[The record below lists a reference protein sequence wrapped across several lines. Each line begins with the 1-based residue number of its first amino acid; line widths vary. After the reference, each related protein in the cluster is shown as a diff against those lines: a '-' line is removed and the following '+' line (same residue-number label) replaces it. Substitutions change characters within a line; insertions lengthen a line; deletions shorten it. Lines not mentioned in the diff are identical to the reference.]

1 MTKAKTPAPE
11 AETQT
16 EGQDTVAASTEGQD
30 TVAASTEGQDTVAA
44 ITAAF
49 ANPPDGAP
57 VTASEIAARQEEWA
71 TRHAAEAAAA
81 EAERRAA
88 GDDAAGE
95 TGPVHEPAALNVYA
109 LTYCARQIDMLNT
122 TGHRLGLIDELVQ
135 LYAMQIDEDEET
147 GTVTIACEGVTIDP
161 ADTVENAL
169 TNWANAA
176 RRASLDAA
184 A

>member
-30 TVAASTEGQDTVAA
+30 TVAASTEGQDTV
-44 ITAAF
+44 
-49 ANPPDGAP
+49 
-57 VTASEIAARQEEWA
+57 TASTEGQDQAG
-71 TRHAAEAAAA
+71 AAE
-81 EAERRAA
+81 
-88 GDDAAGE
+88 GG
-95 TGPVHEPAALNVYA
+95 GPMHEPATLNVEA

-122 TGHRLGLIDELVQ
+122 SGHRLGLIDELKQ
-135 LYAMQIDEDEET
+135 LYGMEITEDEVD
-147 GTVTIACEGVTIDP
+147 GVTVSCEGITIDP

-176 RRASLDAA
+176 RRASLAA